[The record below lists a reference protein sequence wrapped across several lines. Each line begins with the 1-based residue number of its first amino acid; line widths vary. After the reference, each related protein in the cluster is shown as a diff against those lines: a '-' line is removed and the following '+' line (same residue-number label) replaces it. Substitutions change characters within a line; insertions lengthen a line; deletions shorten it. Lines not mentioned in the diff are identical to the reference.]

1 MQEWSGYVSVK
12 GKYEMR
18 NYDLELEQIRADHL
32 AKKARIK
39 QNTENLVDEC
49 EDLFIFNAKA
59 AIIQEEPESLGW
71 LMRIT
76 LEEHLNYWFNHFDY
90 RYSSREALDGC
101 VTCTRSFFSFDLFE
115 MEIDSFYLRE
125 LFHKL
130 LVKYN
135 LTTEWNFEN
144 VVEVMEVE
152 NK

>member
-1 MQEWSGYVSVK
+1 
-12 GKYEMR
+12 MR

-39 QNTENLVDEC
+39 QNTENLVDAC

-71 LMRIT
+71 LIRIT
-76 LEEHLNYWFNHFDY
+76 LEEHLNHKFNHFDY
-90 RYSSREALDGC
+90 WYNSRPHLDGSMSC
-101 VTCTRSFFSFDLFE
+101 IYSFFSFDLFE

-130 LVKYN
+130 LGKYN
-135 LTTEWNFEN
+135 LTTEWNFEH
-144 VVEVMEVE
+144 VVEVLEVE

>member
-1 MQEWSGYVSVK
+1 
-12 GKYEMR
+12 MR
-18 NYDLELEQIRADHL
+18 NYDLELEQIKINHL

-49 EDLFIFNAKA
+49 ESLFIFNAKA

-76 LEEHLNYWFNHFDY
+76 LEEHLNHEFNHFDY
-90 RYSSREALDGC
+90 WYNSREALDGC
-101 VTCTRSFFSFDLFE
+101 MTCMCSFFSFDLFE

-130 LVKYN
+130 LSKYN
-135 LTTEWNFEN
+135 LTTEWNFEH
-144 VVEVMEVE
+144 VVEVE